1 VSVESELRDLMARV
15 AAADAELADRLA
27 AETRSDPDAEVD
39 GVSKG
44 VLTTVDLIRVRGRLD
59 GLREAVLV
67 LARELDSLKQTSQS
81 DRGGV

>member
-1 VSVESELRDLMARV
+1 MSVESELRDLMGRV

-27 AETRSDPDAEVD
+27 AETRNDADAEVD

-44 VLTTVDLIRVRGRLD
+44 VLTTVDLLRIRGRMD

-67 LARELDSLKQTSQS
+67 LARELDSLRQTTS
-81 DRGGV
+81 DG

>member
-1 VSVESELRDLMARV
+1 MGRV

-27 AETRSDPDAEVD
+27 AETRNDADAEVD

-44 VLTTVDLIRVRGRLD
+44 VLTTVDLLRIRGRMD

-67 LARELDSLKQTSQS
+67 LARELDSLRQTTS
-81 DRGGV
+81 DG

>member
-1 VSVESELRDLMARV
+1 VSVESDVRELMAEV

-27 AETRSDPDAEVD
+27 AATRTDADAEVD

-44 VLTTVDLIRVRGRLD
+44 LLTTVDLLRIRGRMD

-67 LARELDSLKQTSQS
+67 LARELDSLKQSPPP
-81 DRGGV
+81 GE